1 MFLEAEEVSTSQWE
15 ITRSVEI
22 EKMPVLAGA
31 TELMWIHVRQIGYSI
46 IKMKRFR
53 KGDFMK
59 KATLLVSV
67 LCVLVFLLVGCAEG
81 YQNPKSKE
89 LVIVN
94 ASESGI
100 NGIGLAGVIEG
111 EGLKGYSPVIIPPGA
126 EKSYYLP
133 PYADSAYLS
142 INTESGGDG
151 SVTFTYD
158 YKVDGR
164 NETITA
170 TYTETLV
177 TTDTGS
183 YYDGNI
189 ELEGSNATEF
199 DMR

>member
-1 MFLEAEEVSTSQWE
+1 
-15 ITRSVEI
+15 
-22 EKMPVLAGA
+22 MPVLAGA

-100 NGIGLAGVIEG
+100 NSIGLAGVIEG

-142 INTESGGDG
+142 INTESDG
-151 SVTFTYD
+151 YDSVSFTYD

-164 NETITA
+164 NETIIA

-177 TTDTGS
+177 TTDTDS